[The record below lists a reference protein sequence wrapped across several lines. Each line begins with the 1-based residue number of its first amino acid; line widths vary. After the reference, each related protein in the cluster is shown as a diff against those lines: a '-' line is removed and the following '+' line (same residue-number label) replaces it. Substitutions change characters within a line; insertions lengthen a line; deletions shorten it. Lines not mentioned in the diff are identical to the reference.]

1 MINSARFLPRW
12 PRVPAAL
19 LTCLL
24 AASQGLGAEPGRFG
38 LGRTP
43 TAAEIK
49 GVDIDVMPDGRGLPA
64 GEGGVS
70 RGEQVYQATCVHC
83 HGAEGTGGVVGGVLA
98 GAPLYSPAQLAADP
112 SLLRTIG
119 NYWPYA
125 TSLFDYIRRAMPFDR
140 PGSLTDDE
148 VYALTAYLL
157 YLNGLVERSVVVD
170 RDTLLRVEMPA
181 RRFFKPASE
190 MEQES

>member
-1 MINSARFLPRW
+1 MVSSARLLP
-12 PRVPAAL
+12 PRPAAPAVL
-19 LTCLL
+19 LSCLL
-24 AASQGLGAEPGRFG
+24 AAAQGMGADPERFD

-43 TAAEIK
+43 TAAEIN

-64 GEGGVS
+64 GEGSVP
-70 RGEQVYQATCVHC
+70 RGEEIYQSACAHC
-83 HGAEGTGGVVGGVLA
+83 HGSTGQGGAGGSLT
-98 GAPLYSPAQLAADP
+98 GAPLYSPAELAADP
-112 SLLRTIG
+112 SLLRTVG

-148 VYALTAYLL
+148 VYAVTAYLL

-170 RDTLLRVEMPA
+170 GDTLSRVEMPA
-181 RRFFKPASE
+181 RRYFKPARQ
-190 MEQES
+190 MER